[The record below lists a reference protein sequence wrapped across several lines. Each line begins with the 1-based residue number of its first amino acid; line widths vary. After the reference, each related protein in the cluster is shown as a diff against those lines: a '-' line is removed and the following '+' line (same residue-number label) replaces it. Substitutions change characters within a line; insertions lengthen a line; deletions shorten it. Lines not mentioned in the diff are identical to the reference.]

1 MHMNTWSHLG
11 ISRHRLIGV
20 QMRHRPAGEHVGQH
34 VFGDLGS
41 AYAKGVA
48 RVLHL
53 PQALPQRVQ
62 FLRHLVGSRV
72 ADVGEA
78 VVDFPEEAAEL
89 EGRVY
94 VAVAHAAYAH
104 AHQLARQVRD
114 AQQVVGRRYLEGQ
127 YARAC
132 PCNLTFTLQR
142 KRQRVYTAKNGFWI
156 ISFYYN

>member
-1 MHMNTWSHLG
+1 M
-11 ISRHRLIGV
+11 
-20 QMRHRPAGEHVGQH
+20 
-34 VFGDLGS
+34 
-41 AYAKGVA
+41 
-48 RVLHL
+48 
-53 PQALPQRVQ
+53 Q

-142 KRQRVYTAKNGFWI
+142 QVNKEFILPKMASGSLVFILTNIWMADQPG
-156 ISFYYN
+156 SD

>member
-1 MHMNTWSHLG
+1 MHREGHASHLD
-11 ISRHRLIGV
+11 ISHYRLIRV
-20 QMRHRPAGEHVGQH
+20 QMRRRPAGEHVGQH
-34 VFGDLGS
+34 VFGNLGS
-41 AYAKGVA
+41 AHAQGVA

-78 VVDFPEEAAEL
+78 VVDLPQEAAEL

-127 YARAC
+127 YAC
-132 PCNLTFTLQR
+132 DLTFTLQ
-142 KRQRVYTAKNGFWI
+142 KKTNKQ
-156 ISFYYN
+156 

>member
-1 MHMNTWSHLG
+1 M
-11 ISRHRLIGV
+11 
-20 QMRHRPAGEHVGQH
+20 
-34 VFGDLGS
+34 
-41 AYAKGVA
+41 
-48 RVLHL
+48 
-53 PQALPQRVQ
+53 Q

-142 KRQRVYTAKNGFWI
+142 KRQANRVYTG
-156 ISFYYN
+156 SFVFILTNKWMGDQPDSD